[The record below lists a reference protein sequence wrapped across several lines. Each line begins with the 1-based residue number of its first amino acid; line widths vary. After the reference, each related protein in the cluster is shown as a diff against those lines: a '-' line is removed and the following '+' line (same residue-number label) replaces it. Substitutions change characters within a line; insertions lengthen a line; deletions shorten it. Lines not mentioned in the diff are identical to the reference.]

1 MWCSLSFY
9 RRVSR
14 AYGNNKTDDTYCWLW
29 NAAIYKWRT
38 TNTLPLGSYGYYWK
52 YWNPYVQLKQKII
65 NPSGEVKP
73 ETEIYYLLANKMGFS
88 QKDIQNNIPEPN
100 DHAIEQWLNKFLD
113 QYDELSLEK
122 LKEGPILAPGLE
134 EIAFS
139 NNIFNTESGKIELY
153 SKK

>member
-1 MWCSLSFY
+1 
-9 RRVSR
+9 
-14 AYGNNKTDDTYCWLW
+14 
-29 NAAIYKWRT
+29 
-38 TNTLPLGSYGYYWK
+38 
-52 YWNPYVQLKQKII
+52 
-65 NPSGEVKP
+65 
-73 ETEIYYLLANKMGFS
+73 MGFS